1 MDSIRYEAAR
11 ETAIKYIG
19 YAARSENEITR
30 RLRKDGAPDAI
41 IEAVLA
47 DFRSRGWVDDAEF
60 AKRWVEDRA
69 DRKLYGKARLANE
82 LQKRGL
88 AKEYVTAALA
98 EDDTDSEIARAKAAL
113 ASKTKNYSHSINEI
127 QFTAQEKQKLSGFL
141 MRRGFSYQI
150 ITKVLKQDM
159 ENEE

>member
-1 MDSIRYEAAR
+1 MNNITFEDAR
-11 ETAIKYIG
+11 EIALKYVG
-19 YAARSENEITR
+19 YAARSESEIR
-30 RLRKDGAPDAI
+30 QRLRKACAVDMV

-47 DFRSRGWVDDAEF
+47 DFRIRGWVDDAEF

-88 AKEYVTAALA
+88 AKEYVTAALL
-98 EDDTDSEIARAKAAL
+98 DVDTDSEIARAKAAL
-113 ASKTKNYSHSINEI
+113 ASKTKNYCHSVNEI

-141 MRRGFSYQI
+141 MRRGFSFQI